1 MSPHDIMITPLARIS
16 TVGGDVLHA
25 MKKNDQGYSDFGEA
39 YFSSVSKGFIK
50 AWKRHKHMTMN
61 IIVPMG
67 NVRFVFYM
75 EQTKEFQIYEIG
87 IKNYARL
94 TIPPEIWFGFQG
106 LSTTPSL
113 VLNISNIPHDPDEVE
128 RLELSEIKYDW
139 S

>member
-39 YFSSVSKGFIK
+39 YFSLVSKGFIK

-67 NVRFVFYM
+67 NVRFVFYI